1 MKKNYLNTDL
11 TIASDGNYV
20 HVTES
25 GRENFKKWFKES
37 KVKNLNGSPQIMY
50 HGTYQSFDMF
60 DKNKIGSRFSADNE
74 GFFAISCPKI
84 ASDYAEY
91 EEGFLNSSPNVMPLF
106 VSIQNPLIVNHKFL
120 ASEGMAPIG
129 VRDCVIDFWDNYQ
142 DLILTWADERK
153 SDGILLIDESRLK
166 SKDIIM
172 MSVAFKAN
180 QLKSAIGNSGSFD
193 LKSSSL
199 TDSKDLNFKVTNKLK
214 TDLENNTVRKK
225 LRM

>member
-1 MKKNYLNTDL
+1 MR
-11 TIASDGNYV
+11 SHSV
-20 HVTES
+20 
-25 GRENFKKWFKES
+25 
-37 KVKNLNGSPQIMY
+37 
-50 HGTYQSFDMF
+50 QSFDKF
-60 DKNKIGSRFSADNE
+60 DKNKIGSRFCSDNE
-74 GFFAISCPKI
+74 GFFAISCPKL
-84 ASDYAEY
+84 ASEYAEY
-91 EEGFLNSSPNVMPLF
+91 EDGLFGSTPNVIPLF
-106 VSIQNPLIVNHKFL
+106 VSLQNPLIIDKHFL
-120 ASEGMAPIG
+120 KLEGMAEIG
-129 VRDCVIDFWDNYQ
+129 IRDCVIDFWDNYQ
-142 DLILTWADERK
+142 DLILTWAYERK

>member
-153 SDGILLIDESRLK
+153 SDGILLIDESKLK
-166 SKDIIM
+166 SKDIVM

-193 LKSSSL
+193 PKSSSL
-199 TDSKDLNFKVTNKLK
+199 IDSKDLSLIFNDQLK
-214 TDLENNTVRKK
+214 NNVEIQNSRKK

>member
-1 MKKNYLNTDL
+1 MNKNKELI
-11 TIASDGNYV
+11 IASDGNYV

-25 GRENFKKWFKES
+25 GRENFKKWFKQS
-37 KVKNLNGSPQIMY
+37 KVKNLNGNPQIMY

-84 ASDYAEY
+84 ASNYAEY
-91 EEGFLNSSPNVMPLF
+91 EEGFPNSSPNVMPLF
-106 VSIQNPLIVNHKFL
+106 VSIQNPLIVDHKFL

-153 SDGILLIDESRLK
+153 SDGILLIDESKLK
-166 SKDIIM
+166 SKDIVM

-193 LKSSSL
+193 PKSSSL
-199 TDSKDLNFKVTNKLK
+199 IDSKDLSLIFNDQLK
-214 TDLENNTVRKK
+214 NNIEIQNPRKK

>member
-74 GFFAISCPKI
+74 GLFAISCTKI
-84 ASDYAEY
+84 N
-91 EEGFLNSSPNVMPLF
+91 FLNFDFFIIFYRLLNILF
-106 VSIQNPLIVNHKFL
+106 FQKLIGFNNKF
-120 ASEGMAPIG
+120 
-129 VRDCVIDFWDNYQ
+129 V
-142 DLILTWADERK
+142 K
-153 SDGILLIDESRLK
+153 
-166 SKDIIM
+166 
-172 MSVAFKAN
+172 
-180 QLKSAIGNSGSFD
+180 
-193 LKSSSL
+193 
-199 TDSKDLNFKVTNKLK
+199 
-214 TDLENNTVRKK
+214 
-225 LRM
+225 